1 MSPLSGLKKDLRL
14 RDAGHSDESFL
25 SFKEKSLQI
34 NMAEQIN
41 ERGAT
46 EEEIEAA
53 EGITERPGF

>member
-1 MSPLSGLKKDLRL
+1 
-14 RDAGHSDESFL
+14 
-25 SFKEKSLQI
+25 
-34 NMAEQIN
+34 MAEQIN